1 MSLAFLSALLDP
13 IVWAAA
19 LIGVFLVAS
28 AMQLRILVAGV
39 ASTLSLSELIG
50 GLQEPLATT
59 LAGASGAALAGLLL
73 AEASRLVIAPIAA
86 GALGLTL
93 AAICWLRG
101 K

>member
-1 MSLAFLSALLDP
+1 MSIAFLSALLDP
-13 IVWAAA
+13 IVVAAA

-39 ASTLSLSELIG
+39 ASALSLSEVIG
-50 GLQEPLATT
+50 GVQEPMTT
-59 LAGASGAALAGLLL
+59 VLAGASGAALAGLLL

-86 GALGLTL
+86 GALGVAL